1 MPNLRVL
8 VVEDDAVQRLTL
20 CAWLATI
27 EGLHVIAAAASGSEA
42 LAELEKTQPDLVLT
56 DVQMPGID
64 GFELAQRITR
74 RKNPPRVVI
83 MSSSDGPGYPRLAV
97 AVGAETFIHKHSL
110 RPGLAKFLKR
120 QFGFVLD
127 A

>member
-1 MPNLRVL
+1 MPTLRVL
-8 VVEDDAVQRLTL
+8 VVEDDAVQRLAL

-27 EGLHVIAAAASGSEA
+27 KGLHVIAEAACGSEA
-42 LAELEKTQPDLVLT
+42 LAELEKAQPDLVLT

-74 RKNPPRVVI
+74 RKNAPRVVI
-83 MSSSDGPGYPRLAV
+83 MSAADGPGYPRLAV
-97 AVGAETFIHKHSL
+97 AAGAETFIHKHRL
-110 RPGLAKFLKR
+110 RPGLAQFLER
-120 QFGFVLD
+120 QFGLVPS